1 MSPFFKRRK
10 SKQPKNEVRQA
21 KQAAPEAVAHTSA
34 KPEPAKA
41 HQPSPVDGNLATA
54 AYRRWHAALQKMAH
68 ERGFSATSTSVVDL
82 TTMHPTGA
90 AQLYSGMPTA
100 ISSLI
105 REESALRMAR
115 TRLANLFSRLRTRT
129 EQYGWAPINLA
140 LDELTWSELDIDDAH
155 AEGAG
160 AYGGDAFA
168 ADTLGADP
176 FTFTNLSVEEIRA
189 YGENAHREADVNA
202 VNVDVLGAVDVNS
215 SGAQAAQFQGTAAG
229 VEKKSAAQG
238 ANSEVAA
245 RDGKVEEVH
254 ELGLLRDV
262 RLEPIGTNDARLT
275 LTAKCTV
282 NPVVLRALRRHGA
295 PRETIATLRA
305 LTSDPRKEEEALA
318 YLRECGQAY
327 LPGFT
332 YTHRVLLGSF
342 MHPGRLML
350 ADLEAIR
357 PYIEASGVMASL
369 AGDPATRRLT
379 SAPLPP
385 YDRVDRA
392 PEAERGARDLDVE
405 ELAAVEA
412 VASGRSLLIDA
423 PVGSQKLSTLASIVA
438 DAAASGRSV
447 LYIPGRSAPARGL
460 IGELESVGLGDLV
473 LDFSNLDRVP
483 KRLRQGLRLK
493 AQEENTADI
502 IALRKRLADVRSQLS
517 SYVNALHATSAQWGE
532 SIYSVLAKLTSLISG
547 PASPR
552 TGIRL
557 DAAHTKALGENHKH
571 LLQLLVRGQKLGL
584 LDERTAGRAWA
595 GARITTAEEGEKAL
609 RLASRLASEV
619 IPHLMS
625 QTQRVASEAGLQR
638 AKTFDVWL
646 EQITMLEG
654 VAGTLEVFR
663 PEIYERS
670 AADMV
675 IATAGRA
682 WRKEHNEPMKFG
694 ERRALTK
701 EAKSYLAEG
710 ASPANL
716 HEELVRVQR
725 QRDLWRRYV
734 DGIPYPRLA
743 EGMDDVKATAGRAGA
758 DLKALEAV
766 LAGQHLGAMPLE
778 ELLSLVRE
786 LAAGKDIVAKLPERN
801 EIEAELREAGL
812 APLVEDIR
820 GRNVNDLSEDS
831 LAHELELVYLS
842 SVFEQ
847 LVNQA
852 PILGELGPAQLRELI
867 AECEDLDRRHTR
879 TLPGPVLRAAIR
891 IMRETITSRK
901 DDTLAVD
908 KKLERYGTGAL
919 RDVIASS
926 ARLVQVARPV
936 WVIPAMM
943 AAEFI
948 PPMPWADIVIIDEA
962 DSTPM
967 ASSASMLMRGRQI
980 VVMGDSHKAQED
992 SAFAAFT
999 GVLPCCQLPTYRAR
1013 YDDVAARALAEEG
1026 YGDVVQML
1034 PSAPR
1039 RPRPEL
1045 VIVDGKGIPSP
1056 STGLVEGTQAEVDAV
1071 VDQVVNHALTQ
1082 PEKSLAVVC
1091 VSPIH
1096 RARVAEAIRSTV
1108 EHSSVLG
1115 MLADTSAHE
1124 PFTVVDVTNCS
1135 GLRRDCI
1142 VLSLGFGKTPHG
1154 RVIHSFGPLGTL
1166 AGAAGLVEALA
1177 APREELTI
1185 VSALTAEDLSGKN
1198 YISSGAKLF
1207 ARVMTQVAGR
1217 DEQARSQG
1225 GVVEPLLVD
1234 LASRLKARGCSVAFD
1249 YGYEKGERIPLVVGS
1264 SRLQG
1269 QWRVAVLIDDEAYAE
1284 EVSLRR
1290 RDRYRLERLR
1300 ERGWIVVPTFST
1312 ALFIDVDYY
1321 VNYISSL
1328 VEAEVLKGRQ
1338 DAASI
1343 LPGVPSI
1350 SGEGVLGEGGSD
1362 GGGVAADD
1370 VSPRKAGS
1378 GTAGASVGAGV
1389 LAVRPRAMERPQVP
1403 AGLPLAAY
1411 SDDQLEEIL
1420 QWIASDEVERSEEE
1434 LVEALR
1440 SELDFRR
1447 RGSHVDRV
1455 LFNIVERSGLARV
1468 HKEEPLSPTDTFTA
1482 GFEAIQ
1488 ERITSSIPVIKVD
1501 DGVESA
1507 DAGSVVEESTQVI
1520 DGGRGDE

>member
-1 MSPFFKRRK
+1 M
-10 SKQPKNEVRQA
+10 QVA
-21 KQAAPEAVAHTSA
+21 TPEATAHTPVKA
-34 KPEPAKA
+34 EPAKV
-41 HQPSPVDGNLATA
+41 HQPSPVGGNLATE
-54 AYRRWHAALQKMAH
+54 AYRAWHSTLQEMAH
-68 ERGFSATSTSVVDL
+68 ERGFSAGSTSVVDL

-105 REESALRMAR
+105 REESALRIAR
-115 TRLANLFSRLRTRT
+115 TRLANLFSRLRTLT
-129 EQYGWAPINLA
+129 ESYGWAPVNLA
-140 LDELTWSELDIDDAH
+140 LDELTWSELGGGN
-155 AEGAG
+155 AEFDSSQADTF
-160 AYGGDAFA
+160 GGDA
-168 ADTLGADP
+168 LGADP

-189 YGENAHREADVNA
+189 YAEQRKREGGASFGGDDVSVAGGVNGVAASTPHAGTSADASREA
-202 VNVDVLGAVDVNS
+202 GAE
-215 SGAQAAQFQGTAAG
+215 AAG
-229 VEKKSAAQG
+229 REG
-238 ANSEVAA
+238 N
-245 RDGKVEEVH
+245 VEEVH

-295 PRETIATLRA
+295 PREAIATLRA

-332 YTHRVLLGSF
+332 YTHRVLVGSF
-342 MHPGRLML
+342 THPGRLML

-385 YDRVDRA
+385 YDRADRA

-423 PVGSQKLSTLASIVA
+423 PVGSQKVSTLASIVA

-493 AQEENTADI
+493 AQEDNTADI
-502 IALRKRLADVRSQLS
+502 IALRTRLAEVRSQLS
-517 SYVNALHATSAQWGE
+517 TYVGALHATSQEWDE
-532 SIYSVLAKLTSLISG
+532 SINSVLAKLTSLISG

-552 TGIRL
+552 TSLRL
-557 DAAHTKALGENHKH
+557 DAAHTKALGEDHGR
-571 LLQLLVRGQKLGL
+571 LLQLLVRGQELGL
-584 LDERTAGRAWA
+584 LDESTAGRAWA
-595 GARITTAEEGEKAL
+595 GARITTAEEGERAL
-609 RLASRLASEV
+609 RLASRLAGEV
-619 IPHLMS
+619 IPHLIS

-654 VAGTLEVFR
+654 VAGTLDVFR
-663 PEIYERS
+663 PQIYERS

-694 ERRALTK
+694 QRRALTK
-701 EAKSYLAEG
+701 EAKSYLADG
-710 ASPANL
+710 ATPANL

-734 DGIPYPRLA
+734 DNIPYPRLA
-743 EGMDDVKATAGRAGA
+743 EGMDEVKATAGRAGA

-786 LAAGKDIVAKLPERN
+786 LAAGKDIVSMLPERN
-801 EIEAELREAGL
+801 AIESELREAGL

-820 GRNVNDLSEDS
+820 GRNVSPLGEES

-847 LVNQA
+847 LVSQA
-852 PILGELGPAQLRELI
+852 PILGEVGPQQLRELA

-879 TLPGPVLRAAIR
+879 TLPGPVLRAAIC

-901 DDTLAVD
+901 EDTLAVD

-992 SAFAAFT
+992 SAFTAFT

-1177 APREELTI
+1177 APRDELTI

-1198 YISSGAKLF
+1198 FISSGAKLF
-1207 ARVMTQVAGR
+1207 ARVMKSVAGS

-1234 LASRLKARGCSVAFD
+1234 LASRLKARGCTVAFD

-1264 SRLQG
+1264 DRVRG
-1269 QWRVAVLIDDEAYAE
+1269 QWRVAVLIDDEAYAKE
-1284 EVSLRR
+1284 ASLRR

-1321 VNYISSL
+1321 VNHIALL

-1338 DAASI
+1338 EAANI
-1343 LPGVPSI
+1343 LPAVPSI
-1350 SGEGVLGEGGSD
+1350 PAVTVDGEADGRAGEGADRTSEAGATPGEAGGSGAFGA
-1362 GGGVAADD
+1362 GG
-1370 VSPRKAGS
+1370 
-1378 GTAGASVGAGV
+1378 TEAGAGA
-1389 LAVRPRAMERPQVP
+1389 LAVRPRALERPNVP

-1420 QWIASDEVERSEEE
+1420 RWIASDDVERSEEE

-1440 SELDFRR
+1440 SELDIHR

-1455 LFNIVERSGLARV
+1455 LFNIVERSGLAGSKPEV
-1468 HKEEPLSPTDTFTA
+1468 PLSPTDTFAA
-1482 GFEAIQ
+1482 GFDAIQ
-1488 ERITSSIPVIKVD
+1488 ERITSSIPVIK
-1501 DGVESA
+1501 DGDGSV
-1507 DAGSVVEESTQVI
+1507 DAGSAGESTPGAE
-1520 DGGRGDE
+1520 GGQGDK